1 MSMITEQ
8 EKLIKKLTTLAQNLA
23 EEGCIRE
30 AITIGDAIDTIR
42 QLAVKVRE
50 DNAYKKAF
58 EDIRAEIIK
67 WIEMGG
73 GNYDYDS
80 GLNRALSIIDKH
92 NPAKMKSEGKE

>member
-8 EKLIKKLTTLAQNLA
+8 VERLR
-23 EEGCIRE
+23 EEADIVEFTHEFTAKMLRV
-30 AITIGDAIDTIR
+30 AADTIE
-42 QLAVKVRE
+42 QLAAKVRE
-50 DNAYKKAF
+50 DNASQKAL
-58 EDIRAEIIK
+58 EDIRKEIIK